1 MLTSLIKPFL
11 RRFLGLFF
19 SMAFVSMLAIGLLI
33 GFGSAVANLSQT
45 YSQYRDTYGNIDGL
59 ISTDYSTEETFEP
72 LSYVEGVSAVQSR
85 LTLDMFMEKEKG
97 RNILARIFSYEE
109 TDQIE
114 KVYFLEQGAKL
125 DSGFNV
131 AVARQFAI
139 NNDIKVGDRISLG
152 YFGYYLA
159 FHVHAIVETPETL
172 LVRPNAYVWSDNYDF
187 GYVYVEEQDIAKG
200 LIQIAKEIKIMIDS
214 DPRVRAEYEAL
225 IKSREVSVPDLEK
238 IVEGGVEYVTKLRNQ
253 ILFKAKEGVDEK
265 DAMTRMLS
273 KLQEIGATVKNSTH
287 GSQLP
292 YVLYMN
298 NCIRQ
303 LSIAAIF
310 LPVFFFFVT
319 MVIIILFMNQ
329 IVKSM
334 TKDIGVLLS
343 IGVGKWSII
352 GLFSTFALLVS
363 FLACLLGIGL
373 GGGLNAY
380 LGVIFQRTYSLP
392 IINYFPNPLWS
403 VFACL
408 LAIFVTQ
415 GATLLS
421 CLAIFRITP
430 KDATINNEAKRRP
443 LPKWLSRFI
452 DKAPMNLKLSINAI
466 AQNPR
471 RFFVSF
477 FSIFAAYIM
486 IISTSFFSVSSNVMI
501 TQATQARL
509 PFDCQ
514 VYLPNDDDGKL
525 GNDLKVRSFIE
536 SVEECGYTYL
546 QFETEGKSEYI
557 ECLALN
563 DPNSKM
569 VYIPDSS
576 GKGSMTVTEEG
587 VILARSHADLFN
599 VKAGDFITVAKHAV
613 KVASISEQLFHP
625 VAFMSIKQLD
635 ALQTQYVSTY
645 FVDYTSDVEFAEYL
659 SANHMTSMAVYS
671 SSLQKDLKGRFA
683 SVDIFVWILIG
694 FSFLMGIIILSIM
707 AKNALMEQMRQ
718 LSVMRAI
725 GFRLIDVSNV
735 LTIQSL
741 SQLFLAAIF
750 AVPAGYGI
758 TSWLFKM
765 ASSVNQTYPSVFSW
779 PLILMGFGFVSAI
792 VAISH
797 GISMLTIRKWNLAD
811 NTRTRE

>member
-1 MLTSLIKPFL
+1 
-11 RRFLGLFF
+11 
-19 SMAFVSMLAIGLLI
+19 
-33 GFGSAVANLSQT
+33 
-45 YSQYRDTYGNIDGL
+45 
-59 ISTDYSTEETFEP
+59 
-72 LSYVEGVSAVQSR
+72 
-85 LTLDMFMEKEKG
+85 
-97 RNILARIFSYEE
+97 
-109 TDQIE
+109 
-114 KVYFLEQGAKL
+114 
-125 DSGFNV
+125 
-131 AVARQFAI
+131 
-139 NNDIKVGDRISLG
+139 
-152 YFGYYLA
+152 
-159 FHVHAIVETPETL
+159 
-172 LVRPNAYVWSDNYDF
+172 
-187 GYVYVEEQDIAKG
+187 
-200 LIQIAKEIKIMIDS
+200 
-214 DPRVRAEYEAL
+214 
-225 IKSREVSVPDLEK
+225 
-238 IVEGGVEYVTKLRNQ
+238 
-253 ILFKAKEGVDEK
+253 
-265 DAMTRMLS
+265 
-273 KLQEIGATVKNSTH
+273 
-287 GSQLP
+287 
-292 YVLYMN
+292 
-298 NCIRQ
+298 
-303 LSIAAIF
+303 
-310 LPVFFFFVT
+310 
-319 MVIIILFMNQ
+319 
-329 IVKSM
+329 
-334 TKDIGVLLS
+334 
-343 IGVGKWSII
+343 
-352 GLFSTFALLVS
+352 
-363 FLACLLGIGL
+363 
-373 GGGLNAY
+373 
-380 LGVIFQRTYSLP
+380 
-392 IINYFPNPLWS
+392 
-403 VFACL
+403 
-408 LAIFVTQ
+408 
-415 GATLLS
+415 
-421 CLAIFRITP
+421 
-430 KDATINNEAKRRP
+430 
-443 LPKWLSRFI
+443 
-452 DKAPMNLKLSINAI
+452 
-466 AQNPR
+466 
-471 RFFVSF
+471 
-477 FSIFAAYIM
+477 M

-525 GNDLKVRSFIE
+525 GNDLKAQSFIE

-557 ECLALN
+557 ECLALQ

-569 VYIPDSS
+569 VYIPDT
-576 GKGSMTVTEEG
+576 KGTGALTITEEG
-587 VILARSHADLFN
+587 VILARSHANLFN
-599 VKAGDFITVAKHAV
+599 VKAGDFITIAKHAV
-613 KVASISEQLFHP
+613 KVAAISEQLFHP

-779 PLILMGFGFVSAI
+779 PLVLMGFAFVSAI